1 MKEKI
6 EITFQEWEQKLSW
19 VMGYKTLITEDNLTL
34 EQCAQFAEMRENAVN
49 DHKSRENLQPK
60 TSASAVKSGEI
71 RDPVK
76 EKFQTAM
83 DNLIAKFCEP
93 VEEEY
98 SSLVKKLTAET
109 AQRDDYSKFSDE
121 LKTRYLEAATLRYYA
136 KTQLVYNYK
145 VTYFMKNNSVTPE
158 KAEENFEQAKEG
170 FKKRYIS
177 DILNKDRVILQNRV
191 AELKDEEAKS
201 LELFVKNTQTITDT
215 ELEITALSQP
225 IQKDIATKKATLM
238 RQEHGEQK
246 PLIKRPPPP
255 LFIPKP
261 LISNNSQK
269 SPKIA
274 STTDTKLETSFS
286 AKDILN
292 VKLRNR
298 APVQDVPQPE
308 AAEVSME
315 QSASKI
321 FGAFLASTSQLNLTK
336 STIVKPVIKEKSM
349 DDIEESLDGIALAI
363 KQNVENVTQ
372 LKQCIDKQNAFI
384 RVQKSQ
390 LKGLQEKNWKVEIH
404 GEPVKIPEVLD
415 ASTPMK
421 INTSTRPPP
430 PPKFSP
436 NKVLTSQAKKV
447 EKPVIASEE
456 KTSVESSTLATKP
469 GYHNELFLAL
479 GKRRVSLFG
488 VVDEKYGAV
497 DEDDWG
503 DDDNSVEKEDSEA
516 KQKNKERIEAENT
529 KKAEELEKRL
539 AVFENTKK
547 VDELEKRLAVLKKY
561 DEAVQKKF
569 NPETSGIENNQRI
582 VAELQR
588 LETKNT
594 QPLIVTQLEEAIKE
608 LKSLEAKKVLEVKV
622 AIVETAKVET
632 VEIPPVEDVVET
644 VEIPPVKDVVEVVD
658 IPLVEDVA
666 EISEQEI
673 PLAIAP
679 KLDTPESVFKQDF
692 RKLCDKDPILNKRVG
707 EKELSLDVMKDV
719 LVLRQ
724 FVQNKLVEMS
734 EKNIDAFDKPFY
746 KKSLTIFYKGAL
758 DIRLSNVE
766 LPEQKKQLENLA
778 HTTFEPRHFGRR
790 ILADVLM
797 LITSL
802 VGIGIVVGVSRAL
815 SGHSYFFSEA
825 PTKRESDLKNILQDD
840 DSNNLLFVS
849 PPLAG

>member
-34 EQCAQFAEMRENAVN
+34 EQCAQFAEMREKAIQA
-49 DHKSRENLQPK
+49 HKNLENVKGAKILTSVLSDDLSDKPK
-60 TSASAVKSGEI
+60 KMFQAKEAA
-71 RDPVK
+71 DPIK
-76 EKFQTAM
+76 EKFQTAI

-136 KTQLVYNYK
+136 KTQLAYNYK
-145 VTYFMKNNSVTPE
+145 VTNFMKNNSVTPE

-225 IQKDIATKKATLM
+225 IQKDIATKKATLI

-390 LKGLQEKNWKVEIH
+390 LKGLQDKNWKVAIH

-430 PPKFSP
+430 PKFSP
-436 NKVLTSQAKKV
+436 GKVLTSQAKKV
-447 EKPVIASEE
+447 EKPVVASEE

-479 GKRRVSLFG
+479 EKMRVSQ
-488 VVDEKYGAV
+488 YGAV

-529 KKAEELEKRL
+529 KKAE
-539 AVFENTKK
+539 
-547 VDELEKRLAVLKKY
+547 ELEKRLAVLKKY

-632 VEIPPVEDVVET
+632 VEIPPVEDVVE
-644 VEIPPVKDVVEVVD
+644 VVD

-679 KLDTPESVFKQDF
+679 KLDTPESVLKQDF